1 MLKTGT
7 YSQHLKPYPSVLT
20 IGGHDPSGGAGII
33 ADAQTLLALKTW
45 PLTLITCLTAQ
56 NTRAVE
62 QITPQPPEAFTIQL
76 NTLLS
81 DFRPAAIKLGVTGS
95 LPLQQVIAD
104 FLNRYPDIP
113 VVLDP
118 VIASSSGSSFS
129 DQDQLS
135 HLKSELLPHTTVI
148 TPNLPELDLLIPGK
162 ASVDQK
168 ARALLKMG
176 CKAVL
181 VTGTHAQTRGV
192 KNLLFTASNPE
203 PVVSRWKRLPHE
215 YHGSG
220 CTLASALAAC
230 LARGESL
237 DKASTLAQDFTWQSL
252 ENALKLTEGQ
262 HLPLRLQSS
271 AHG

>member
-1 MLKTGT
+1 MNMIKTGT
-7 YSQHLKPYPSVLT
+7 QFQKHYPCVLA
-20 IGGHDPSGGAGII
+20 IGGHDPSGGAGVI

-56 NTRAVE
+56 NTRE
-62 QITPQPPEAFTIQL
+62 LSQINPQQPEAFAAQL
-76 NTLLS
+76 ATLLK

-95 LPLQQVIAD
+95 LPLQQVLAH
-104 FLNRYPDIP
+104 FFNQYPDIP
-113 VVLDP
+113 LILDP
-118 VIASSSGSSFS
+118 VITSSSGTGFA
-129 DQDQLS
+129 DQEQLS
-135 HLKSELLPHTTVI
+135 HLKNELLPHTRVI
-148 TPNLPELDLLIPGK
+148 TPNLLELDLLIPGK
-162 ASVDQK
+162 ASVEQK
-168 ARALLKMG
+168 ARALIKLG

-192 KNLLFTASNPE
+192 KNLLFTQASHT
-203 PVVSRWKRLPHE
+203 PVVNRWERLPHE

-230 LARGESL
+230 LARGEPL

-262 HLPLRLQSS
+262 HLPLRLLSS
-271 AHG
+271 THG

>member
-1 MLKTGT
+1 MIKTG
-7 YSQHLKPYPSVLT
+7 SQFQKHYPCVLA
-20 IGGHDPSGGAGII
+20 IGGHDPSGGAGVI

-56 NTRAVE
+56 NTRE
-62 QITPQPPEAFTIQL
+62 LCQINPQEPEAFAAQL
-76 NTLLS
+76 AALLK

-95 LPLQQVIAD
+95 LALQEVLAH

-113 VVLDP
+113 LILDP
-118 VIASSSGSSFS
+118 VITSSSGTGFA
-129 DQDQLS
+129 DQEQLS

-162 ASVDQK
+162 ASVEQK
-168 ARALLKMG
+168 ARALIKQG

-192 KNLLFTASNPE
+192 KNLLFTASSAD
-203 PVVSRWKRLPHE
+203 PVVSRWERLPHE

-230 LARGESL
+230 LARGEPL

-271 AHG
+271 THG